1 MNYLRKLIFL
11 WLMSSSSLAFAQST
25 ADFVIWQW
33 QNPGGGCG
41 NASVEFALIDSFQ
54 TFGINGTYIIE
65 DITVTP
71 PGSWIVDSLS
81 FVSNGF
87 APVVPY
93 TFPYD
98 GVFQVTLY
106 TYTPNGALL
115 DSSSQAYTV
124 VSQGQALDPQF
135 SVSQSAS
142 NSCDSVELTFDIT
155 SINSQSYSYEY
166 YVYGWNGTIAVIQG
180 SPTMPNPTV
189 AVPADMGWVDVLLF
203 VHDGICQ
210 DSTSQTVFIDSSLA
224 SGSSIQASFSSSE
237 NVIGCDSV
245 VIDLNNTSNGG
256 SAYSW
261 IVYDQFQNVVHSS
274 SSENTSFTYDVN
286 GVNTV
291 NMLYIYYEVSDAS
304 GCSSYAYET
313 LLLDSLGAFLYAF
326 LETTYDV
333 SCAGNGADGGAGI
346 NVYGGTPP
354 YSYSLNG
361 GPAMGVS
368 SSYFVIDSLPAG
380 TYSAE
385 VMDASGCNVI
395 VDFTVSAA
403 DSVVIYA
410 SEYFDA
416 CGNDSSGI
424 FLQPSGSWPFT
435 YQWSTGDT
443 TSYVWGPTP
452 GLVSVTVTDALGC
465 SASYSTIVPDSN
477 DCVELFG
484 SVFLDDNANCIQ
496 DGNDAGL
503 ANIPIL
509 LTSTTSG
516 NTYWTYSDAAGSY
529 SIRVP
534 EDNYDVE
541 TTWQYNSY
549 YSPTCAP
556 SFLSNVN
563 LAVGMSWSGQLD
575 FGYQIDSSTVQDLSV
590 SITAFSTATPGFPY
604 YNYIQ
609 YCNDGLLPMS
619 GTVELT
625 YDSQLEW
632 APSGNTAAG
641 YYYNTYPLPTSS
653 NTASQLLTWDFVNL
667 APYQCRT
674 IYVDFN
680 TPINMGLMPGM
691 PVVQNVNITPVA
703 GDATPSNNIAS
714 LNDSITSSWDPNDK
728 AVYPAG
734 QMSTDEKDHH
744 YTIRFQNEGN
754 GPAYRVVIRDVIDAN
769 LDLQTL
775 RNVSASHSFVISQEV
790 PGELAFIFDN
800 INLVPQSV
808 SEEGSQGFVSF
819 TLSQVDDVPENTII
833 SNTADIFFDFNPAIT
848 TNTVENL
855 IKNEVT
861 SISGLVSTLAIYPN
875 PTSGLIQVE
884 SSNPVS
890 NFVLT
895 DMSGRRVWSMSN
907 EVNSF
912 TTDLS
917 HIAPGMY
924 LIQWLESGQLM
935 HSRIQ
940 IH

>member
-1 MNYLRKLIFL
+1 M
-11 WLMSSSSLAFAQST
+11 
-25 ADFVIWQW
+25 
-33 QNPGGGCG
+33 
-41 NASVEFALIDSFQ
+41 
-54 TFGINGTYIIE
+54 
-65 DITVTP
+65 
-71 PGSWIVDSLS
+71 DSLS

-166 YVYGWNGTIAVIQG
+166 YVYGWNGTIATIQG
-180 SPTMPNPTV
+180 SASMPNPTV
-189 AVPADMGWVDVLLF
+189 LVPADMGWVDVLLF

-210 DSTSQTVFIDSSLA
+210 DTSFQTVSIDSSLA
-224 SGSSIQASFSSSE
+224 SGSSIQASFSSSF

-274 SSENTSFTYDVN
+274 SSENTFFTYDVN

-368 SSYFVIDSLPAG
+368 SSYFLIDSLPAG
-380 TYSAE
+380 NYSAE
-385 VMDASGCNVI
+385 VIDANGCNVI

-403 DSVVIYA
+403 DSVIIYA

-484 SVFLDDNANCIQ
+484 SVFLDDNANCLQ

-534 EDNYDVE
+534 EDNYDAE
-541 TTWQYNSY
+541 ID
-549 YSPTCAP
+549 
-556 SFLSNVN
+556 
-563 LAVGMSWSGQLD
+563 LAVQ
-575 FGYQIDSSTVQDLSV
+575 
-590 SITAFSTATPGFPY
+590 
-604 YNYIQ
+604 
-609 YCNDGLLPMS
+609 
-619 GTVELT
+619 
-625 YDSQLEW
+625 
-632 APSGNTAAG
+632 
-641 YYYNTYPLPTSS
+641 
-653 NTASQLLTWDFVNL
+653 
-667 APYQCRT
+667 
-674 IYVDFN
+674 
-680 TPINMGLMPGM
+680 
-691 PVVQNVNITPVA
+691 
-703 GDATPSNNIAS
+703 
-714 LNDSITSSWDPNDK
+714 
-728 AVYPAG
+728 
-734 QMSTDEKDHH
+734 
-744 YTIRFQNEGN
+744 
-754 GPAYRVVIRDVIDAN
+754 
-769 LDLQTL
+769 
-775 RNVSASHSFVISQEV
+775 
-790 PGELAFIFDN
+790 
-800 INLVPQSV
+800 
-808 SEEGSQGFVSF
+808 
-819 TLSQVDDVPENTII
+819 
-833 SNTADIFFDFNPAIT
+833 
-848 TNTVENL
+848 
-855 IKNEVT
+855 
-861 SISGLVSTLAIYPN
+861 
-875 PTSGLIQVE
+875 
-884 SSNPVS
+884 
-890 NFVLT
+890 
-895 DMSGRRVWSMSN
+895 
-907 EVNSF
+907 
-912 TTDLS
+912 
-917 HIAPGMY
+917 
-924 LIQWLESGQLM
+924 
-935 HSRIQ
+935 
-940 IH
+940 